1 MSTSPAPD
9 NTNDKPSITRRDRGE
24 RIFVRIVCGEC
35 GARTRPIDTGE
46 RFEIA
51 ATPNHHDVE
60 IVQRRVNAHAFE
72 RSLVQHH
79 LDHAAAVSSFAAV
92 AVLVRA
98 GLYAPR
104 PLPDDIGPLVVL
116 LCESK
121 TMVSAWPRDT
131 RLRTIEM
138 LFDARDPNPLAQAV
152 NSLRDTWAVGRHVEV
167 ATRAMQWWSWRPVTR
182 EE

>member
-1 MSTSPAPD
+1 MSPSPSPD
-9 NTNDKPSITRRDRGE
+9 NTDDKPPIAWHDRGE

-60 IVQRRVNAHAFE
+60 IVQRRVTAHAFE

-79 LDHAAAVSSFAAV
+79 VDRAAAVSSFAAV
-92 AVLVRA
+92 AVLVRT
-98 GLYAPR
+98 GLDEAR
-104 PLPDDIGPLVVL
+104 PPSDDIGPFVVL

-121 TMVSAWPRDT
+121 TMVSVRPRDT
-131 RLRTIEM
+131 RLRTIDM

-152 NSLRDTWAVGRHVEV
+152 SSLRDTWADGQHDEI
-167 ATRAMQWWSWRPVTR
+167 ATRAMQWWSWRPVAR